1 MALAPGTGISDRYT
15 VTGLLGSGGM
25 GEVYRAVDDRLGR
38 DVALKVLPAE
48 VAQSP
53 EALAR
58 LEREAR
64 AAARLSHPGI
74 VTLFD
79 IVASGSGAFLT
90 MELVSGRPL
99 RDSLRAGPLAVERAL
114 EIASEVAAALT
125 HAHAAGIVH
134 RDLKPENV
142 MIADDGRARVLDF
155 GLAVNVVPPGSEGI
169 DDLTTALRLTHPG
182 AVVGTV
188 AYMAPE
194 QAAGR
199 AVDGRADQFAL
210 GVMLHEMLAGRR
222 PFVGGSVIEVLTAI
236 LRDAPAAL
244 PSAIETACPGI
255 QAVVSRCLTR
265 EPRDRYGS
273 TTDLVDALERLA
285 AGITR
290 PTSGPGASGL
300 LGRRRPGWRVP
311 AVAVVVGLV
320 ALGAW
325 LTRPGRVPRGSS
337 VQSSIPEALAAY
349 RQAHY
354 YGLKQ
359 DWKEQDRSIPLFE
372 RAVAVDQS
380 FSAAWSELAGQYA
393 RKVFEGDPQ
402 RAWEAKAVAAIGRA
416 LDLNPDAPDALVAR
430 GNLAYTKVNDFPLE
444 RSAADFRHALA
455 VDPGNSRAHS
465 AIGAFYAHAG
475 LLDRALEH
483 LETSLGLEPTGGFAM
498 VRVARVLWY
507 QGRYEDA
514 LARFQARPQTAKHF
528 EVPIVLLHLGR
539 DAEARRLVEAAT
551 QELRAGGREPADSS
565 DLPSTLAVVL
575 ARVPEEGAALEQV
588 EIALRKDNGGSHF
601 HHAAYNLAVAYAL
614 LGKRPEA
621 VAMLERVAREGMPCY
636 PLFAGDPFLTGL
648 RGYPAFDELLARM
661 KTQNEQFQ
669 KTL

>member
-1 MALAPGTGISDRYT
+1 MSLAPGTRISDRYT

-38 DVALKVLPAE
+38 EVALKVLPPE
-48 VAQSP
+48 VAESP

-79 IVASGSGAFLT
+79 IVASGPGAFLT

-99 RDSLRAGPLAVERAL
+99 RDSLRAGPLSVERAL
-114 EIASEVAAALT
+114 EIASEVAAALA

-142 MIADDGRARVLDF
+142 MIAADGRARVLDF

-222 PFVGGSVIEVLTAI
+222 PFAGGSVIEVLTAI
-236 LRDAPAAL
+236 LRDPPALL
-244 PSAIETACPGI
+244 PSEIEMACPGI
-255 QAVVSRCLTR
+255 QAVVSRCLAR
-265 EPRDRYGS
+265 EPRHRYGS
-273 TTDLVDALERLA
+273 VAELVGALEGLIARIHSA
-285 AGITR
+285 T
-290 PTSGPGASGL
+290 PSPGANATVGH
-300 LGRRRPGWRVP
+300 RRLGWRAP
-311 AVAVVVGLV
+311 AVAVLVALV

-325 LTRPGRVPRGSS
+325 LMRTDRVSRGSS
-337 VQSSIPEALAAY
+337 VQSTVPEALEAY

-354 YGLKQ
+354 YGLKE
-359 DWKEQDRSIPLFE
+359 DWKEQDRSIPFFE
-372 RAVAVDQS
+372 RAVALDS
-380 FSAAWSELAGQYA
+380 TFGAAWSELAGQYS
-393 RKVFEGDPQ
+393 RKVFEADPQ
-402 RAWEAKAVAAIGRA
+402 RAWETKAVAAIGRA

-430 GNLAYTKVNDFPLE
+430 GNLAYTKVNDFPLDQ
-444 RSAADFRHALA
+444 SAADFRHALA
-455 VDPGNSRAHS
+455 VDPDNSRAHS
-465 AIGAFYAHAG
+465 AIGSLYTHAG

-483 LETSLGLEPTGGFAM
+483 LEASLRLEPTRGFAM
-498 VRVARVLWY
+498 FRIARVLWY

-514 LARFQARPQTAKHF
+514 LTRFQARPQTARHF

-539 DAEARRLVEAAT
+539 DEEARRLVETAT
-551 QELRAGGREPADSS
+551 PELRADGRDSADAS
-565 DLPSTLAVVL
+565 DMPSTQAVVL
-575 ARVPEEGAALEQV
+575 ARARNESAALEQV
-588 EIALRKDNGGSHF
+588 EITLRKDHGGSHF

-614 LGKRPEA
+614 LDKRQEA

-636 PLFAGDPFLTGL
+636 PLFAGDPLLAGL

-661 KTQNEQFQ
+661 KTQNEHFR